1 MPREPIVTKGMS
13 RRMNSL
19 FRAVS
24 EKREGTGDADEIAFA
39 RYAAAVA
46 RVDGLIEAPQ
56 TPGDRDPARIRAR
69 AEARLARVRRFLAA
83 MGDPFE
89 RFPIVHVGGTSG
101 KGSTAAA
108 IAAILD
114 AAGYRVGL
122 HISPYLQVATEKLQ
136 VAGRLIGPDAFADLV
151 SHVFAAYDDWR
162 SAGGEALTYGEIW
175 VALVA
180 QHLAN
185 EAVDIGVIEV
195 GAGGR
200 FDLTNVV
207 SPVVSVVTSIGFD
220 HTATLGTTLAEI
232 AWHKAG
238 IIKPGAVAVTGVTGE
253 EALAP
258 ILAEASRAGTTLHRI
273 APGVDFAVVAT
284 GPDGTLWRETL
295 TGQEWPAA
303 PGGFQAA
310 NAALAV
316 AAVRRLADRGFP
328 VSDAAIAAG
337 LSRAR
342 LPGRVERMPEPAGGS
357 PQPRVMLD
365 GAHNPQKI
373 GALVDDLDAVLPR
386 GEAGRRVGVLGVL
399 EAKDFVGLVG
409 PLVPVIDE
417 LVVTSPRVL
426 AKAGLDVATLAAAA
440 RAAGF
445 HGPLTL
451 EPNPGAATEA
461 AMARM
466 TGPDD
471 AVLVTGSLYLV
482 GNVRG
487 RWYPERDVLRGRT
500 SWPSP
505 EGDDAPPPPAA
516 S

>member
-1 MPREPIVTKGMS
+1 MNPLAPAAPGGRLPAIPDDAAAYPRYM
-13 RRMNSL
+13 
-19 FRAVS
+19 
-24 EKREGTGDADEIAFA
+24 
-39 RYAAAVA
+39 AAVA
-46 RVDGLIEAPQ
+46 RVDGLIETPQ
-56 TPGDRDPARIRAR
+56 TPVDKSPAQIRVR
-69 AEARLARVRRFLAA
+69 AEARLARMHRFLAA
-83 MGDPFE
+83 MGDPFG
-89 RFPIVHVGGTSG
+89 RFRIVHVGGTSG

-114 AAGYRVGL
+114 SAGYRVGL
-122 HISPYLQVATEKLQ
+122 HTSPYLQVATEKLQ
-136 VAGRLIGPDAFADLV
+136 AGGRLIGADAFAGLV
-151 SHVFAAYDDWR
+151 DQVFAEYEDWR
-162 SAGGEALTYGEIW
+162 RGGGEALTYGEIW

-180 QHLAN
+180 RHLAN
-185 EAVDIGVIEV
+185 ERVEIGVIEV

-207 SPVVSVVTSIGFD
+207 SPVLSVVTSIGFD
-220 HTATLGTTLAEI
+220 HTVTLGNTLAEI

-238 IIKPGAVAVTGVTGE
+238 IIKPGAAAVTGVTGA

-258 ILAEASRAGTTLHRI
+258 IVAEAARAGTTLDQI
-273 APGVDFAVVAT
+273 APSKSFEVLGT
-284 GPDGTLWRETL
+284 GPDGTRWREIGS
-295 TGQEWPAA
+295 GQEWPAA

-316 AAVRRLADRGFP
+316 AAVRRLVDAGFS

-337 LSRAR
+337 LTSAR
-342 LPGRVERMPEPAGGS
+342 LPGRVERMPAGIGCG

-373 GALVDDLDAVLPR
+373 GALVEDLDSVLPR
-386 GEAGRRVGVLGVL
+386 GDSGRRVGVLGVL
-399 EAKDFVGLVG
+399 EAKDFAGLVR

-417 LVVTSPRVL
+417 LVITSPQVL

-445 HGPLTL
+445 YGPLAL
-451 EPNPGAATEA
+451 EPDPVAATQA
-461 AMARM
+461 AMARAN
-466 TGPDD
+466 GPED

-487 RWYPERDVLRGRT
+487 RWYPEIDILRACT
-500 SWPSP
+500 PWPAERGNS
-505 EGDDAPPPPAA
+505 APLQAA
-516 S
+516 Q

>member
-1 MPREPIVTKGMS
+1 MPPEGMS
-13 RRMNSL
+13 RRMDPL
-19 FRAVS
+19 APATLDLDRQPGAAAA
-24 EKREGTGDADEIAFA
+24 DAATAA

-46 RVDGLIEAPQ
+46 HADGLIEAPERSADKS
-56 TPGDRDPARIRAR
+56 PSLIRAR
-69 AEARLARVRRFLAA
+69 AVARLGRMRRFLAA
-83 MGDPFE
+83 MDDPFA

-101 KGSTAAA
+101 KGSTATAV
-108 IAAILD
+108 AAILD

-122 HISPYLQVATEKLQ
+122 HTSPYLQVATEKLQ
-136 VAGRLIGPDAFADLV
+136 VGGRLIGPDAFADLV
-151 SHVFAAYDDWR
+151 DEVFLAYGDWLR
-162 SAGGEALTYGEIW
+162 AGGEALTYGEFW

-180 QHLAN
+180 RHLAN
-185 EAVDIGVIEV
+185 EAVDVGVIEV

-207 SPVVSVVTSIGFD
+207 SPVLSVVTSIGFD
-220 HTATLGTTLAEI
+220 HMVTLGTTLGEI

-238 IIKPGAVAVTGVTGE
+238 IIKPGAAVVTGVTGG

-258 ILAEASRAGTTLHRI
+258 IVAEAEQAGTPLDRI
-273 APGVDFAVVAT
+273 APGSTFEVLGT
-284 GPDGTLWRETL
+284 GPDGTRWRETG

-316 AAVRRLADRGFP
+316 AAIRRLAERGFAVP
-328 VSDAAIAAG
+328 DAAMAAG
-337 LSRAR
+337 LAQAR
-342 LPGRVERMPEPAGGS
+342 LPGRVERMPGGTGGAGR
-357 PQPRVMLD
+357 PRVMLD

-373 GALVDDLDAVLPR
+373 GALVEDLNAVLPR
-386 GEAGRRVGVLGVL
+386 GDGGRRVGVLGVL
-399 EAKDFVGLVG
+399 EAKDFAGLVG

-417 LVVTSPRVL
+417 LVVTSPQVL

-440 RAAGF
+440 RSAGF
-445 HGPLTL
+445 HGPVML
-451 EPNPGAATEA
+451 EPDPVAATEA
-461 AMARM
+461 AISRAG
-466 TGPDD
+466 GPHD

-487 RWYPERDVLRGRT
+487 RWYREADVLRART
-500 SWPSP
+500 PWPPVSDDLEPP
-505 EGDDAPPPPAA
+505 EAP